1 MTQGHEREA
10 SPPARYGFWAH
21 WYMTEM
27 NSQNDNG
34 SESSSSSR
42 RITPTTVALGFAA
55 IFSITFAHLWIR
67 AFMQMSR
74 HGFDISDEGYYLLAY
89 RWWSV
94 NHRTFTGSQYLY
106 GPVFQL
112 LRYDIARLRLFRL
125 FTIVGTHGLFGVAFM
140 QWLRLRRPRAPRS
153 VLWEVTG
160 TAAIVAAGGL
170 ACSWMALSPGYN
182 DVSLLGAILATAF
195 ALRVATL
202 VEQNLRV
209 PAWLPMAF
217 GALVVMMV
225 LAKWASSIA
234 TLGPV
239 VLVAVI
245 TVISAKGA
253 RAGTRELSRLAGWT
267 IAGAATFLLLFNI
280 FIVRLDKVM
289 PEILEVT
296 RLLVK
301 KGNSPTVL
309 LAMYWDTGLK
319 VLKETV
325 ERHELL
331 IIAAAMAV
339 VGRRREAQIF
349 TGLLVICAVYRS
361 VARVEDGAGLVGG
374 PSNLS
379 RFSITIQA
387 IALAT
392 LTMAGVTLLV
402 GWMGRRRLP
411 SLCRESRCGW
421 AMLGLLVILP
431 ITQGLGTGNPI
442 YMMVNNGFGCWMAVI
457 IAVATGIET
466 APFVARV
473 FGVVLA
479 ASGIVSSVLIT
490 RSGVLEHPYRTEGFA
505 QTTTI
510 ASGVPALHSVK
521 LRPDVAQGFNNLHRA
536 LQPYIE
542 PSGRA
547 MMGFDEMSGILLAM
561 GGRPIGEAWAS
572 ALDWERTAEG
582 LRASC
587 RGGHPWWESRW
598 PVLLFK
604 RPVSD
609 VERRALSDC
618 GIDFEKDYRLLAPSS
633 QTSGITVYVPANE
646 GVALVPSHD
655 RPSP

>member
-1 MTQGHEREA
+1 
-10 SPPARYGFWAH
+10 
-21 WYMTEM
+21 MTEM
-27 NSQNDNG
+27 NADDDDNG
-34 SESSSSSR
+34 SEPSNHAR
-42 RITPTTVALGFAA
+42 RITPTTVALGFATV
-55 IFSITFAHLWIR
+55 FSVGFAHLWIR

-112 LRYDIARLRLFRL
+112 LGYDIARLRLFRL
-125 FTIVGTHGLFGVAFM
+125 FTIVGTHTLFGVAFM

-153 VLWEVTG
+153 VLWEVSG

-182 DVSLLGAILATAF
+182 DVSLLGAVLATAF
-195 ALRVATL
+195 VLRVATL
-202 VEQNLRV
+202 VEQGLPIPR
-209 PAWLPMAF
+209 WLPVTF
-217 GALVVMMV
+217 GPLVVMMV

-239 VLVAVI
+239 VLVAVF
-245 TVISAKGA
+245 TVISAKGTRPGVREVA
-253 RAGTRELSRLAGWT
+253 RLVAWT
-267 IAGAATFLLLFNI
+267 LAGAATFLLLFNI

-301 KGNSPTVL
+301 KGNSPTTL

-319 VLKETV
+319 LLKETV

-331 IIAAAMAV
+331 LIAAAMVV
-339 VGRRREAQIF
+339 VGRRRETQIV
-349 TGLLVICAVYRS
+349 TGLLLVVAVYRS
-361 VARVEDGAGLVGG
+361 VTRVEDGAGLIGG

-392 LTMAGVTLLV
+392 LTMAIVTLLV
-402 GWMGRRRLP
+402 GWMGRRRVP
-411 SLCRESRCGW
+411 SLCRESLRGW
-421 AMLGLLVILP
+421 AMLGLLAILP

-473 FGVVLA
+473 FGGLLA
-479 ASGIVSSVLIT
+479 AAGIVSSVMIT

-510 ASGVPALHSVK
+510 ASGVPALRSVK
-521 LRPDVAQGFNNLHRA
+521 LRPDVAQGFSNLHRA

-542 PSGRA
+542 PPGRA
-547 MMGFDEMSGILLAM
+547 MMGFDEISGTLLAL

-572 ALDWERTAEG
+572 ALDSERTAEG
-582 LRASC
+582 FRASC

-598 PVLLFK
+598 PILLF
-604 RPVSD
+604 RRAVSD
-609 VERRALSDC
+609 VERRALADC

-633 QTSGITVYVPANE
+633 QTSGLAVYVPMHE
-646 GVALVPSHD
+646 GVATLTKRQH
-655 RPSP
+655 PSP